1 MSIFLTAIHVIACL
15 CLILLI
21 LIQQGKGGGLVQSLS
36 NVENMFGTKTSAF
49 LTKTTSI
56 FAIIFFITCL
66 SLALISAQRGR
77 SLMQGY
83 RGNGAIP
90 AGTKTNAPEPA
101 KAAATEK
108 NKEETKQAASTA
120 KTTEPQ
126 KEMPKEEAAKPDAN
140 KTGK

>member
-1 MSIFLTAIHVIACL
+1 
-15 CLILLI
+15 
-21 LIQQGKGGGLVQSLS
+21 
-36 NVENMFGTKTSAF
+36 
-49 LTKTTSI
+49 
-56 FAIIFFITCL
+56 
-66 SLALISAQRGR
+66 
-77 SLMQGY
+77 MQGY
-83 RGNGAIP
+83 KGSGAIP

-120 KTTEPQ
+120 QTTEPQ